1 MSDAKIAA
9 LEMKIAE
16 LEGRIRGINPSV
28 LDNLGMLEAF
38 SAGDCTNTCTGS
50 CTNGCTGGCTG
61 SCIAREPGVLEST
74 PQTKFIED
82 ANEGVKLFR
91 QLRGG

>member
-16 LEGRIRGINPSV
+16 LEGRVRGVNTSV
-28 LDNLGMLEAF
+28 LDVGMLEAF

-50 CTNGCTGGCTG
+50 CTNGCTNGCTG
-61 SCIAREPGVLEST
+61 SCIARDAGVLASN
-74 PQTKFIED
+74 PQTRFIED
-82 ANEGVKLFR
+82 ANEGVKLFK